1 MFYCGVEIRKAQS
14 RNLNVQL
21 SSYIN
26 INIIGNS
33 LFWKKAVSKT
43 HLCSYTHCC
52 KKKKNVRSESCVRNG
67 LNETGVSIV

>member
-1 MFYCGVEIRKAQS
+1 MFYCCEEIRKAQS

-33 LFWKKAVSKT
+33 VFWKKAFQEDISVHILLLGNAQSGFCL
-43 HLCSYTHCC
+43 H
-52 KKKKNVRSESCVRNG
+52 NG
-67 LNETGVSIV
+67 LNETGED

>member
-43 HLCSYTHCC
+43 HLCSYAHCC
-52 KKKKNVRSESCVRNG
+52 KKKGNARILCMQWFE
-67 LNETGVSIV
+67 

>member
-33 LFWKKAVSKT
+33 LFWKKAQMHK
-43 HLCSYTHCC
+43 
-52 KKKKNVRSESCVRNG
+52 SCVRNG

>member
-43 HLCSYTHCC
+43 HLCSYAHCC
-52 KKKKNVRSESCVRNG
+52 KKKGMHKSCVRNG